1 MKDNNYNVFLS
12 SLSFLCSI
20 LSIFV
25 MYYILAGVS
34 LLLGL
39 ITLKD
44 EKTRKLSITSISIVC
59 VTYIIKIIYNVVVNG
74 NLPEW
79 LTNGLL

>member
-12 SLSFLCSI
+12 SLSFLSSI

-25 MYYILAGVS
+25 MYYILAGVA
-34 LLLGL
+34 LVLGL
-39 ITLKD
+39 FTIKD
-44 EKTRKLSITSISIVC
+44 EKSRKLSITSISIVC
-59 VTYIIKIIYNVVVNG
+59 ITFIFKVIYNVVTSG

-79 LTNGLL
+79 LTNGLF